1 MRKGKAKVGCG
12 ILIVLAGTAALGW
25 FWFQRELSP
34 LPKGKATFVRY
45 RAGAGMVKVLA
56 DLQDRKIIR
65 NRHAI
70 RLYGMIN
77 KMPDQVKSGTY
88 LVWPGMEPDVLYL
101 ALSKP
106 IRQMFRMPETNWAR
120 RSANLL
126 EKAEITTAADYMDL
140 WAQPDRFEN
149 TRVPVKGKKTLEGFL
164 YPDTY
169 DFPPLLGAEGIVQR
183 QLDNFEK
190 RVMPHIE
197 KTDNL
202 YEILI
207 VASLVELEVAKDSER
222 PIVAGII
229 YNRLKNGIRLEIDA
243 CINYALQEWRPLTYA
258 DLKNV
263 KSPFN
268 TYLHTGL
275 PPTPICSPTLKSI
288 LAAKTP
294 SKHNFLYY
302 VAMPEKYHLFSETYD
317 EHLRNI
323 AKRKAALKVLN
334 P

>member
-1 MRKGKAKVGCG
+1 M
-12 ILIVLAGTAALGW
+12 
-25 FWFQRELSP
+25 
-34 LPKGKATFVRY
+34 
-45 RAGAGMVKVLA
+45 KVLA

-65 NRHAI
+65 SRHAL
-70 RLYGMIN
+70 RLYGMMN
-77 KMPDQVKSGTY
+77 KKSDSVKSGTY
-88 LVWPGMEPDVLYL
+88 KVWRGMTPDELYATL
-101 ALSKP
+101 TKP

-126 EKAEITTAADYMDL
+126 ERANITTAGEYMDL
-140 WAQPDRFEN
+140 WAEPDRFESS
-149 TRVPVKGKKTLEGFL
+149 VLPVKGKKSLEGFL

-169 DFPPLLGAEGIVQR
+169 DFPPLLGAEGVVQR

-190 RVMPHIE
+190 RVMPHIDKE
-197 KTDNL
+197 DDL
-202 YEILI
+202 YRILI

-229 YNRLKNGIRLEIDA
+229 YNRLKVGMRLEIDA

-263 KSPFN
+263 NSPFN
-268 TYLHTGL
+268 TYLNTGL

-294 SKHNFLYY
+294 AKHNFLYY
-302 VAMPEKYHLFSETYD
+302 VAMPEKYHLFSESYA

-323 AKRKAALKVLN
+323 AKRKAALKALN
-334 P
+334 Q